1 MLPCAIGSIPGV
13 DSQGMSS
20 GAAGEREPAN
30 VSPSSLERGKFRQF
44 SPFSYRIK
52 AAPPPG
58 LTIPCPRIAR
68 V

>member
-30 VSPSSLERGKFRQF
+30 VSP
-44 SPFSYRIK
+44 
-52 AAPPPG
+52 
-58 LTIPCPRIAR
+58 
-68 V
+68 